1 MKFKYSYRNLL
12 GAVLVLVILVILG
25 YFFIDWQ
32 TVFMQLSQVNRSY
45 LAIAS
50 TFLIAGYI
58 VYAIRWRYLLD
69 SQPDLLSTFHAA
81 NAGNMANTLLPLRP
95 GDAGRIII
103 LGRAKSIS
111 MLSVT
116 SSIVVERW
124 FEQIMRL
131 AAFGGAIIFG
141 AGMELSLA
149 TLLGSVIFLA
159 GSLVFM
165 IWLVKRRE
173 FVLEKF
179 PPWLARL
186 PRLTEDNARHGLSS
200 LIDGLTAIASI
211 RRLIVI
217 LAFSVFTWTLFWV
230 FHYLCLLSLN
240 QEIPFYDI
248 LALTLGSL
256 ALVPPSATTLP
267 GVYQVSMVI
276 PLGMIGY
283 DETSLTTYALVM
295 NTLEM
300 VWVICLGLWGA
311 LSSGISVREL
321 LGKSAVSVPDRP

>member
-1 MKFKYSYRNLL
+1 
-12 GAVLVLVILVILG
+12 
-25 YFFIDWQ
+25 
-32 TVFMQLSQVNRSY
+32 LSQVNRFF
-45 LAIAS
+45 LALAS
-50 TFLIAGYI
+50 IFLFTGYI
-58 VYAIRWRYLLD
+58 FYAIRWRYLLD
-69 SQPDLLSTFHAA
+69 NQPDFLSTFHAA

-95 GDAGRIII
+95 GDAGRIIL
-103 LGRAKSIS
+103 LGGSKSIS
-111 MLSVT
+111 MLAVT

-141 AGMELSLA
+141 AGMELSWG
-149 TLLGSVIFLA
+149 TILGSLLFLA

-186 PRLTEDNARHGLSS
+186 PRLTEGRAHHGLSS
-200 LIDGLTAIASI
+200 LIDGLSAIASI
-211 RRLIVI
+211 RRLVFI
-217 LAFSVFTWTLFWV
+217 LALSVVTWTLFWG

-240 QEIPFYDI
+240 QEIPFNDI
-248 LALTLGSL
+248 LALSLGSL

-276 PLGMIGY
+276 PMGMIGY
-283 DETSLTTYALVM
+283 DETTLTTYALIM

-300 VWVICLGLWGA
+300 LWVIGLGLWGT

-321 LGKSAVSVPDRP
+321 FDKSTVSVPDRP